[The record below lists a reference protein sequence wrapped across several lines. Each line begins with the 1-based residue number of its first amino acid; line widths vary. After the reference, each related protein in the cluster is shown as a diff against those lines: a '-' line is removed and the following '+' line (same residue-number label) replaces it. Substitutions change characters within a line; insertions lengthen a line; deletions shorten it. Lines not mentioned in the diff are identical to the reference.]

1 MGNCIP
7 KPQIKTQRAT
17 KISKINNND
26 KQLRDNDK
34 DLGKLENHEITKA
47 IPGKKAVLVGLNYA
61 GTSVALQGCINDANR
76 MKQTLKDKFGYKD
89 VTVLTDRNITKQKNI
104 LEVLDELIASKN
116 NTMYFQ
122 YSGHGVQQYDRSGD
136 ETDRMDEALYSV
148 DGTII
153 TDDQINER
161 IKQVPEGTTLI
172 LVIDACHSGTMVDLP
187 YQLKGDNI
195 VKINNNKVDADIICI
210 SGCRDNQVSMDVK
223 EGNMAYGAMSNA
235 LQQVL
240 KGSGINQKTNWRSL
254 VNQIGA
260 ELKKNKYAQV
270 PQLSVSRPELINM
283 VVSI

>member
-1 MGNCIP
+1 MGNCTSI
-7 KPQIKTQRAT
+7 QGTEKTRAIEIGN
-17 KISKINNND
+17 KDKHLSNNIIE
-26 KQLRDNDK
+26 
-34 DLGKLENHEITKA
+34 DLTELEDQVIA
-47 IPGKKAVLVGLNYA
+47 RGIPGKKAVLVGLNYT
-61 GTSVALQGCINDANR
+61 GTSIALQGCINDANR

-104 LEVLDELIASKN
+104 LELLDELIASKN

-153 TDDQINER
+153 TDDQINQR
-161 IKQVPEGTTLI
+161 IRKVSEGKTLI

-195 VKINNNKVDADIICI
+195 VKINNNQVTGDVICI
-210 SGCRDNQVSMDVK
+210 SGCRDNQVSMDIK
-223 EGNMAYGAMSNA
+223 KGNTAYGAMSNA

-240 KGSGINQKTNWRSL
+240 KGNGINRKTDWRSL
-254 VNQIGA
+254 VNQIGT

-270 PQLSVSRPELINM
+270 PQLCVSRPELINM